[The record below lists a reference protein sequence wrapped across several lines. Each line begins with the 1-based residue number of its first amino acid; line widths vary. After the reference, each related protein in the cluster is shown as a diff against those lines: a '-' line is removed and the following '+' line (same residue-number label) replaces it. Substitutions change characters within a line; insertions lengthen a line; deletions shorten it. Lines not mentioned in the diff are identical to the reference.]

1 MKTNGF
7 KVMLPIFA
15 VIFIFTAVSCND
27 DAEDERLV
35 DPDIIEVDAVPE
47 KDVIGPRINRTAF
60 LLTPQLNANDDKAMA
75 DNFIARYAVIKPF
88 QGNETIDAGD
98 ALAFDS
104 ATLRSAINDEASAQ
118 AVKNAYKAGA
128 VLLLSAGNRDDFAAL
143 CNLLGCANPY
153 EGITEEFPA
162 VNGNKLL
169 WVISGELPGL
179 SEVHTVLSAYM
190 PAPDGEETEITD
202 EEGGSDANLPPWP
215 NGEDEQTEGGFI
227 SDYMQGV
234 FCQQV
239 ADGINEA
246 LVPPVKDPNVDD
258 DELTHVMKAKKIYLS
273 KSSAWT
279 YKGEKR
285 PSYYTVELDIWNAYS
300 NDEQRHYYYIH
311 QEMTYAFAETCVGS
325 FHNNGWKSYGKY
337 GKYYQTSFYNVEK
350 PGDVIFHRL
359 SPGTTQSS
367 KEYTST
373 VSYNI
378 GGSVS
383 TQSIGFSGGVNI
395 SNTEKYTIDDVTIDN
410 YSIATGDA
418 SKASWRFDMRDAKG
432 HFNWL
437 SYASVDIDPCSLS
450 GRSTFNCGAD
460 YIFSVPKNFSN
471 KWQLD
476 LFITKRLTN
485 CYSVFSRKPM
495 TKHYDTKK
503 AYQLTITLPV
513 VTQ

>member
-1 MKTNGF
+1 
-7 KVMLPIFA
+7 MLPVFA
-15 VIFIFTAVSCND
+15 GFFIFTAVSCND
-27 DAEDERLV
+27 DAEDERIA
-35 DPDIIEVDAVPE
+35 DSDIVEVVPVPE
-47 KDVIGPRINRTAF
+47 SDVIGTRINRTAY
-60 LLTPQLNANDDKAMA
+60 LLTPQLEASDDKAMA
-75 DNFIARYAVIKPF
+75 DNFIARYAAIKPF
-88 QGNETIDAGD
+88 QGNEKIDAGD
-98 ALAFDS
+98 ALAFDA
-104 ATLRSAINDEASAQ
+104 ATLRSTINDEASAQ

-128 VLLLSAGNRDDFAAL
+128 VLLLSAGSTDDFAAL
-143 CNLLGCANPY
+143 CSLLGCANPY
-153 EGITEEFPA
+153 EGNTEVPPA
-162 VNGNKLL
+162 VDGNKPL
-169 WVISGELPGL
+169 WVLSGELPRL
-179 SEVHTVLSAYM
+179 LEVHTVLSAYM
-190 PAPDGEETEITD
+190 PAPDEEETEITD
-202 EEGGSDANLPPWP
+202 EEEGSDANVPPFP
-215 NGEDEQTEGGFI
+215 NREDELTEGGFI

-246 LVPPVKDPNVDD
+246 LVPLQVPDVDD
-258 DELTHVMKAKKIYLS
+258 NELTHVMKAKKMYLNQ
-273 KSSAWT
+273 SSAWT
-279 YKGEKR
+279 YKGVKR

-325 FHNNGWKSYGKY
+325 YHDHGWKSYGKY

-350 PGDVIFHRL
+350 PGDVIFHRM

-383 TQSIGFSGGVNI
+383 TQAIGFSGGMNI

-476 LFITKRLTN
+476 LFITKRLVS
-485 CYSVFSRKPM
+485 CYCVFSHIPK
-495 TKHYDTKK
+495 TKYYDTKK
-503 AYQLTITLPV
+503 TYQLTITLPV
-513 VTQ
+513 VATQ